1 MKSKIITK
9 EQIKTDIHKWNIYL
23 HSLVVS
29 SFEQKQENLSYSVDN
44 LTFIVKNFLQET
56 KERLILKQKDF
67 VQKLGDYILKHMS
80 AGQLIEIIKAS
91 NITVHPE
98 ILQSLS
104 TRGNR
109 RKRDTGGKA
118 SDVYS
123 L

>member
-1 MKSKIITK
+1 M
-9 EQIKTDIHKWNIYL
+9 
-23 HSLVVS
+23 S
-29 SFEQKQENLSYSVDN
+29 SFEQKQENLSYSVGN
-44 LTFIVKNFLQET
+44 LTFIVKSFLQET
-56 KERLILKQKDF
+56 KDRLNLKQKDF

-91 NITVHPE
+91 NITVHPD

-104 TRGNR
+104 TREKK

-118 SDVYS
+118 SYTYS